1 MRRQN
6 FFDNSNIN
14 VDGPLGNCPDYSL
27 PLPLSFSSS
36 EQIAS
41 RILSMQ
47 PSSRHRIASAV
58 HSDVSDKFRMN
69 KRTYICVCVYV
80 CMYPTRRRGECRIS
94 GFSVNSIAFA
104 RPKPEAGFTV
114 FLVACVSTRLPNI
127 GTRYPASI
135 LYPREE
141 KWCAIRSLRSRGRR
155 TLEIF
160 IRLPRG

>member
-1 MRRQN
+1 
-6 FFDNSNIN
+6 
-14 VDGPLGNCPDYSL
+14 
-27 PLPLSFSSS
+27 
-36 EQIAS
+36 
-41 RILSMQ
+41 
-47 PSSRHRIASAV
+47 
-58 HSDVSDKFRMN
+58 
-69 KRTYICVCVYV
+69 
-80 CMYPTRRRGECRIS
+80 MYPIRRRGECRIS

-160 IRLPRG
+160 IRLPRGQEFSFLSASGLTAPFARGIFLDEYHRKYYSAVGITFIRSRTSL